1 LTLKYQHV
9 STVSEREWRKLV
21 GMYNT
26 IMEFDPLQIVN
37 KERVRKTIL
46 VGIPDS
52 LRGEIWCMLC
62 RVKREKSIHSEKLY
76 QKLISLDN
84 PEEEYRIQKDVTRT
98 FTNYPVV
105 STDEDKTGTWDTE
118 KGQQMLFNVLLAY
131 ANYDT

>member
-1 LTLKYQHV
+1 MKKYAHV

-26 IMEFDPLQIVN
+26 IVEFDPLQIVS
-37 KERVRKTIL
+37 KDRVRKTLL

-62 RVKREKSIHSEKLY
+62 RVQREKQMHSEGIY
-76 QKLISLDN
+76 QKLIDCDN

-98 FTNYPVV
+98 FTNYPIVGN
-105 STDEDKTGTWDTE
+105 SQEKDSTWDTD

-131 ANYDT
+131 ANYDS